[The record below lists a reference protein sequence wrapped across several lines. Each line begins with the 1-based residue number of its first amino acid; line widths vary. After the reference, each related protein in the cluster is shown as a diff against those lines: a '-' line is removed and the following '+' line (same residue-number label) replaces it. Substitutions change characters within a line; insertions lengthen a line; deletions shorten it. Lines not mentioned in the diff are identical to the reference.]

1 MTKML
6 ELKKGPPCW
15 PANEHRFLPIKP
27 TDAATRFP
35 SAVSLFLGEINNFL
49 KLIRV
54 LKAVAIVSNKH
65 FNLSL
70 IFLVSHFWIAK
81 VSPEWRLNLGFGTQ
95 KKCPFPFKR
104 GGRYKDYVNIFP
116 GPNFV
121 SLERRCPLNR
131 GVPKERFHCNIWIYP
146 GLKAKLWLIIRVN
159 KKN

>member
-1 MTKML
+1 ML

-15 PANEHRFLPIKP
+15 PATEHRFLPIKP
-27 TDAATRFP
+27 TDAATRSP

-81 VSPEWRLNLGFGTQ
+81 VSPEWRLNLGLFGTQ
-95 KKCPFPFKR
+95 KKCPFP
-104 GGRYKDYVNIFP
+104 
-116 GPNFV
+116 
-121 SLERRCPLNR
+121 LNR
-131 GVPKERFHCNIWIYP
+131 GVPSKEVTDT
-146 GLKAKLWLIIRVN
+146 KSM
-159 KKN
+159 

>member
-1 MTKML
+1 MWPARAHNTDKTV

-15 PANEHRFLPIKP
+15 PATEHRFLPIKP
-27 TDAATRFP
+27 TDAANRSP

-81 VSPEWRLNLGFGTQ
+81 VSPEWRLNVGLFGTQ
-95 KKCPFPFKR
+95 KKCPFP
-104 GGRYKDYVNIFP
+104 
-116 GPNFV
+116 
-121 SLERRCPLNR
+121 LNR
-131 GVPKERFHCNIWIYP
+131 GVPSKEVTDTKIM
-146 GLKAKLWLIIRVN
+146 
-159 KKN
+159 